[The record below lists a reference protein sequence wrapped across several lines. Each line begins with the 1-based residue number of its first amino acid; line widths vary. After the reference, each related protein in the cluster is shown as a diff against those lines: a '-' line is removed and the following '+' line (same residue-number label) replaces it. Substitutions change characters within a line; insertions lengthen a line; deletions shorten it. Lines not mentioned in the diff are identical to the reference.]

1 MSLAEVIYVL
11 RWLVRDTFR
20 QARASGVFWLMLVVS
35 ALSILVCLSA
45 SVSGTQVPRDPHSIP
60 EYLSEP
66 VREPRES
73 AEQFQKRLE
82 AFRAQAEKTRLVV
95 KKSKLTLA
103 FGAIDIDM
111 ARQPDE
117 VVSFLQLLLAFG
129 VADTAGL
136 MLALLWTA
144 GFLPTFLEPSAASV
158 LLAKPTP
165 RWVLFLGKYFGV
177 LVFVA
182 FQALV
187 FVGGTSLA
195 LLFRTGEW
203 SWAYTL
209 GVPLILLLHF
219 AIFYSFSAFLAVC
232 TRNTVA
238 CLFGSIL
245 FWFMCWGMNF
255 GRHTVVVMPE
265 FETMPATFRYTVETG
280 YWVLPKPADFGV
292 LLANALHADQDFAPA
307 GVLLTVQQQ
316 GHLAVELSVLSSL
329 LFTAVILFIAARQL
343 TQMDY

>member
-20 QARASGVFWLMLVVS
+20 QARASGVFWLMLGVS
-35 ALSILVCLSA
+35 ALSILVCA
-45 SVSGTQVPRDPHSIP
+45 SVGVSGTQVPHDPHSIP

-66 VREPRES
+66 ARQPRET
-73 AEQFQKRLE
+73 AEQYQKRLAE
-82 AFRAQAEKTRLVV
+82 FRAQAEKSRMVI

-129 VADTAGL
+129 VADTGGL

-144 GFLPTFLEPSAASV
+144 GFLPTFLEPSAAAV

-165 RWVLFLGKYFGV
+165 RWLLLVGKYFGV

-182 FQALV
+182 FQAII

-195 LLFRTGEW
+195 LLLRTGEW
-203 SWAYTL
+203 NWAYAL
-209 GVPLILLLHF
+209 GVPLLLLLHF
-219 AIFYSFSAFLAVC
+219 AIFYGFSAFLAVC

-245 FWFMCWGMNF
+245 FWFVCWGMNF
-255 GRHTVVVMPE
+255 GRHAIVVTPE
-265 FETMPATFRYTVETG
+265 FETMPATFRYTVEAG
-280 YWVLPKPADFGV
+280 YWVLPKPADFGM

-307 GVLLTVQQQ
+307 GVLLAVQQQ
-316 GHLAVELSVLSSL
+316 GHLAAELSVLSSL
-329 LFTAVILFIAARQL
+329 LFTAVILSLAARQL
-343 TQMDY
+343 TTTDY